1 MKGDKLYMQAFREIR
16 AYILKNGLCP
26 GDLLPSEQSLCEML
40 GVSRNV
46 LREAIKSMELMGMV
60 AAQPGRGTI
69 LLPFSLDFIFQNVIL
84 STAGEDHRSIGEML
98 GIRKKLEL
106 SYMDEAYQTLSDDNI
121 RELRAIFETMRQK
134 WNSRIAFHAED
145 KQFHIALFKGLNNPT
160 LISLLDAIWSVDENF
175 MQEEKYKFLSASV
188 TKHENI
194 VLALE
199 AHNREAFI
207 AAMIAHFASHKYLV
221 GRENFAEL

>member
-26 GDLLPSEQSLCEML
+26 GDLLPSEQALCEML

-60 AAQPGRGTI
+60 AAQPGRGTV

-84 STAGEDHRSIGEML
+84 STAGEDHRAIGEML

-106 SYMDEAYQTLSDDNI
+106 SYMHDAYAALTDADI
-121 RELRAIFETMRQK
+121 RELRAIFETMRRK
-134 WNSRIAFHAED
+134 WSERTTFHAD
-145 KQFHIALFKGLNNPT
+145 DRLFHMSLFKGLNNPT
-160 LISLLDAIWSVDENF
+160 LLSLMDAIWSVDENF
-175 MQEEKYKFLSASV
+175 MQEEKVKFLSASL

-199 AHNREAFI
+199 AHNRDAFV